1 MSVLEG
7 TSSIQDSTYVK
18 LEVLV
23 NMLDEPETRVLL
35 KAEHQNEDTN
45 ERMKSEPQQ
54 QEDHLSSAMREG
66 ENKPFLP
73 CQRLYIVYYSS
84 FWDMNCLERYS
95 TEYI

>member
-7 TSSIQDSTYVK
+7 TSSIQYSTYVK

-45 ERMKSEPQQ
+45 ERMKSEPQ
-54 QEDHLSSAMREG
+54 
-66 ENKPFLP
+66 
-73 CQRLYIVYYSS
+73 
-84 FWDMNCLERYS
+84 
-95 TEYI
+95 